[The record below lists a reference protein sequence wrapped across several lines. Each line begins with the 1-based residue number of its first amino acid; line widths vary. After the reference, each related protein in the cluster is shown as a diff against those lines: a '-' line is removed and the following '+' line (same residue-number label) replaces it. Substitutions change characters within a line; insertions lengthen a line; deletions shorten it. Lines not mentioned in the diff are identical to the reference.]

1 MIDRVLKQ
9 VVCPT
14 SESAREGRAY
24 YIKAIRMRPC
34 RRAGASFCRETP
46 RKGSVGILPAP
57 RCASKRRSG
66 SPTIRE
72 ARCSLCELTR
82 CGHPSREQARRL
94 FYLSAKAHVRQDCL
108 KTERSFRPQ
117 RTENGISD
125 VIFEKDLMHSP
136 ASLLHGNLTNFLRPT
151 R

>member
-46 RKGSVGILPAP
+46 QKGYKV
-57 RCASKRRSG
+57 
-66 SPTIRE
+66 TD
-72 ARCSLCELTR
+72 
-82 CGHPSREQARRL
+82 
-94 FYLSAKAHVRQDCL
+94 VRQDCL

-125 VIFEKDLMHSP
+125 VIFEKDLMRF
-136 ASLLHGNLTNFLRPT
+136 GNLIESALNAEFACESAKTDQR
-151 R
+151 RGVARE

>member
-46 RKGSVGILPAP
+46 QKGHKV
-57 RCASKRRSG
+57 
-66 SPTIRE
+66 TD
-72 ARCSLCELTR
+72 
-82 CGHPSREQARRL
+82 
-94 FYLSAKAHVRQDCL
+94 VRQDCL

-125 VIFEKDLMHSP
+125 VIFEKDLMRF
-136 ASLLHGNLTNFLRPT
+136 GNLIESALNAEFACESAKTDQR
-151 R
+151 RGVARE